1 MSQYTDEE
9 ILEHLKGMELCAP
22 RLENRF
28 KKLKEML
35 GFGSDNKKWI
45 IKNPTSLVKIRNTL
59 PLSIRNYTIICWTDL
74 LSFID
79 FIRYYDIKNQYSF
92 VSFFHDRVEIQI
104 ENLVYTIEF
113 DYIKERIEDEKE
125 TQKFAEYIQMSQS
138 EFYLEHYVKDYIY
151 KYAKKIKNFTFQLE
165 FGEIFKFIEDTDY
178 LFFIKQILVDK
189 FLSKNKKYFT
199 LVEVMVIIKEEIKN
213 FKHEI

>member
-1 MSQYTDEE
+1 MSQYTDGE

-35 GFGSDNKKWI
+35 GFGPDNKKWI

-113 DYIKERIEDEKE
+113 DYIKERIEDEKQI
-125 TQKFAEYIQMSQS
+125 QKFADYVLMSQS

-151 KYAKKIKNFTFQLE
+151 KYTKQINSDPYQLE
-165 FGEIFKFIEDTDY
+165 FWEIFKFIEQTDY